1 MPLKDFQPVY
11 PQSWRQLFCHSLA
24 ETGLGDGFS
33 CARGAS

>member
-11 PQSWRQLFCHSLA
+11 PQSWRQVFCHSLA

-33 CARGAS
+33 CARDAS